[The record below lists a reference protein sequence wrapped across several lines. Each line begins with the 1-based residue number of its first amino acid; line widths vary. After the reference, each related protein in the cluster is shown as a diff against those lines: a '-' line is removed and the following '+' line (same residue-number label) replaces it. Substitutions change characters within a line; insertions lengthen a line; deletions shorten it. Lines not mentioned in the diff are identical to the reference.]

1 MFFIL
6 NKNGKITRPANLQ
19 QMTGEKIPGDLS
31 GWNQFSTDPNAIL
44 RFSYNLLSERST
56 TLYHTHP
63 PVSAAIEKH
72 TQYAIGSGLVFRS
85 QPDWEILK
93 MTKVQAKDWGMQ
105 LQKLIH
111 YAFLMLNFY
120 EKQGVLFRT
129 AHILGDSLLLFDRKE
144 PVEGLP
150 FDLIETGGDQI
161 DCDKDSE
168 TAAGDQVRL
177 GIKTDKFLR
186 RKGIYFVN
194 NSTPVPFTDENGFQN
209 VIQFFERKMARQLR
223 GYPLAY
229 RIISAAKNNDRM
241 WDALLGRMAIE
252 ASIVGVEKA
261 DAGDVNIQA
270 SRLAE
275 EMKEFQNADTG
286 TNPGNTA
293 TIKSD
298 GNIKQLG
305 SGNFFSIA
313 KDGSFEF
320 MDMKA
325 PSNNF
330 KMAQDEYYNL
340 IGMATNTPPEVVK
353 SLYGGSY
360 TAHMGA
366 INDFEKTFM
375 KERGSFI
382 YIVAEPVVREL
393 TKFFIVSGLLPIPN
407 EQFFNNA
414 IMQRAALAGKWIGP
428 VPGVINPTDQA
439 NANQTKVTNGFMLRS
454 DAAMQSGYDWDN
466 FIEEYAQEEEAFR
479 SASPAQKAATIQK
492 DIESD
497 KENSGS
503 DDSTDDT
510 NNDNN
515 NDNTDE
521 NNNPDDKGDQE

>member
-6 NKNGKITRPANLQ
+6 NKNGKITRSANSQ
-19 QMTGEKIPGDLS
+19 QMTGEKIPGDLN
-31 GWNQFSTDPNAIL
+31 GWNQFSTDPNTIL
-44 RFSYNLLSERST
+44 RLSYNLLSERST

-85 QPDWEILK
+85 QPDWEILG
-93 MTKVQAKDWGMQ
+93 MTKVAAKDWGMQ
-105 LQKLIH
+105 FQKLIH

-129 AHILGDSLLLFDRKE
+129 AHILGDSLLIFDRKE

-161 DCDKDSE
+161 DWSQDSE
-168 TAAGDQVRL
+168 SSTGDQVRL

-186 RKGIYFVN
+186 RKGIYFIN
-194 NSTPVPFTDENGFQN
+194 NSTPVPFADENGFQN
-209 VIQFFERKMARQLR
+209 VIQFFERKIARQLR

-261 DAGDVNIQA
+261 DVGDVNIQA
-270 SRLAE
+270 ERLAA
-275 EMKEFQNADTG
+275 EMKQGSNPETTG
-286 TNPGNTA
+286 TNPGNNSK
-293 TIKSD
+293 IISD

-375 KERGSFI
+375 KERGGFSSYVGFP
-382 YIVAEPVVREL
+382 VAREL
-393 TKFFIVSGLLPIPN
+393 AKFFISNGLLPIPH
-407 EQFFNNA
+407 EQFFNNP
-414 IMQRAALAGKWIGP
+414 IIQRAALAGKWLGP
-428 VPGVINPTDQA
+428 VVGVINPSDQA
-439 NANQTKVTNGFMLRS
+439 NANETNIKNASILRS
-454 DAAMQSGYDWDN
+454 DAAMMNENDWDN
-466 FIEEYAQEEEAFR
+466 FIEEWAQEEKAWNK
-479 SASPAQKAATIQK
+479 ASPAQKAATIQK
-492 DIESD
+492 DIQ
-497 KENSGS
+497 NTQ
-503 DDSTDDT
+503 DS
-510 NNDNN
+510 NGN
-515 NDNTDE
+515 NDNTDNSTDE
-521 NNNPDDKGDQE
+521 NTDNNNNQGNEGDQE